1 MRNTSAPKHSVKK
14 RSSIN
19 WGTKVLEGF
28 MLILAALVAVP
39 FYYLFA
45 TTFKNAE
52 EASMHPLR
60 FPTQFRFEQY
70 VESWNAMNY
79 LNVLK
84 NNLIITAVS
93 VLFVVIVSAMAAYP
107 LARRRHKVNK
117 FIFVLILAGI
127 MVPYQ
132 MAIIPLFRLIK
143 ALHLIDNELGVILIY
158 TFIFMPLA
166 TFIFNGFI
174 RTLPVELEEA
184 AKIDG
189 CGVWRTYWQITFP
202 LLRPAT
208 ATVIILVSLNVWNDF
223 IFPLLF
229 LQSRDKATI
238 LLEVYRNVG
247 QFSTDWTSMFPMMV
261 LGILPMLIFY
271 LVMQKH
277 IIKGI
282 ASGSIKG

>member
-1 MRNTSAPKHSVKK
+1 MNGSNK
-14 RSSIN
+14 
-19 WGTKVLEGF
+19 LFEGF
-28 MLILAALVAVP
+28 MLVLAALVAVP

-45 TTFKNAE
+45 TTFKSPE
-52 EASMHPLR
+52 EASLHPLR
-60 FPTQFRFEQY
+60 FPTQFNFDQY
-70 VESWNAMNY
+70 VEAWNAMNY

-84 NNLIITAVS
+84 NNVIITAVS
-93 VLFVVIVSAMAAYP
+93 VLLVVIVSAMAAYP
-107 LARRRHKVNK
+107 LARRRHKFNR
-117 FIFVLILAGI
+117 FIFVMILSGI

-143 ALHLIDNELGVILIY
+143 SLHLMDNELGVILIY

-174 RTLPVELEEA
+174 RTIPIELEEA
-184 AKIDG
+184 ARIDG
-189 CGVWRTYWQITFP
+189 CGIWRTYWQITFP

-208 ATVIILVSLNVWNDF
+208 ATIVILVSLNIWNDF

-261 LGILPMLIFY
+261 LGILPMLLFY
-271 LVMQKH
+271 LAMQKH

>member
-1 MRNTSAPKHSVKK
+1 MTNVSATPK
-14 RSSIN
+14 RSSSRLP
-19 WGTKVLEGF
+19 G
-28 MLILAALVAVP
+28 MLFEACMLVLAALVAVP

-45 TTFKNAE
+45 TTFKSPA
-52 EASMHPLR
+52 EASVHPLR
-60 FPTQFRFEQY
+60 FPTGLNFDQY
-70 VESWNAMNY
+70 AEAWNAMNY

-84 NNLIITAVS
+84 NNLVITVVS
-93 VLFVVIVSAMAAYP
+93 VLLVVLVSAMAAYP
-107 LARRRHKVNK
+107 LARRRHAVNR
-117 FIFVLILAGI
+117 FIFVLILSGI

-132 MAIIPLFRLIK
+132 MAIIPLFKLIK
-143 ALHLIDNELGVILIY
+143 SLHLIDNQIGVILIY
-158 TFIFMPLA
+158 TFVFMPLA

-174 RTLPVELEEA
+174 RTIPVELEEA

-189 CGVWRTYWQITFP
+189 CGTWRTYWQITFP

-208 ATVIILVSLNVWNDF
+208 ATIVILTSLNIWNDF

-229 LQSRDKATI
+229 LQSRDKGTI

-247 QFSTDWTSMFPMMV
+247 QFSTDWTKMFPMMV
-261 LGILPMLIFY
+261 LGILPMLLFY